1 MDESWISLQAE
12 EKPLKG
18 KINYRQVFTR
28 KGWEI
33 IYFKDHNEDYG
44 MRIFFEKLTIKNLQ
58 DKKFPQWNEI
68 IIKPFES
75 NKKLFLDLRINNS
88 IYIDPFITFSENV
101 VSGADSCQNE
111 SELLE
116 SIFLKC
122 NQWKLF
128 MRNKRVNKLKR
139 FEQQGLIGELSF
151 LKILIENIGIKN
163 AIDAWKGPDKLAKDF
178 LLSST
183 GIEVKAKQGGL
194 KGLVE
199 ISSEF
204 QLDSED
210 LLKLYLVVFTIDVS
224 SDLQTNSFT
233 LTEQIN
239 KLKDLIIKKDSN
251 LLDDFLGKVYMAGYD
266 EEHDYKND
274 FWLVSNNYE
283 IYIIDDNCPR
293 IIPKIIKNQFI
304 SNVKYQLKLD
314 GIKANFIENVNEII
328 KDL

>member
-139 FEQQGLIGELSF
+139 FE
-151 LKILIENIGIKN
+151 
-163 AIDAWKGPDKLAKDF
+163 
-178 LLSST
+178 
-183 GIEVKAKQGGL
+183 
-194 KGLVE
+194 
-199 ISSEF
+199 
-204 QLDSED
+204 
-210 LLKLYLVVFTIDVS
+210 
-224 SDLQTNSFT
+224 
-233 LTEQIN
+233 
-239 KLKDLIIKKDSN
+239 
-251 LLDDFLGKVYMAGYD
+251 
-266 EEHDYKND
+266 
-274 FWLVSNNYE
+274 
-283 IYIIDDNCPR
+283 
-293 IIPKIIKNQFI
+293 
-304 SNVKYQLKLD
+304 
-314 GIKANFIENVNEII
+314 
-328 KDL
+328 